1 MKTILREIAEK
12 SRQRERAEAEAIKA
26 EIANPKTPNDRR
38 NFLKKAALGGIA
50 LGGLMNL
57 SIEDTIAQTTQK
69 VSRASSPSDLKIT
82 DLRFAEK
89 GGGGL
94 PSRILRID
102 TNQGISGLGDIRD
115 GTDPR
120 YALMLKSKILGLNPC
135 NVEMIF
141 KVLKQ
146 FGGPGYGGGGVAA
159 IEMACWDICGKAFG
173 VPVWQ
178 LLGGRYR
185 DYIRLYADT
194 PTEGSPDLQLAAI
207 KHRMEVQGF
216 TWLKM
221 DMGITGIPGGV
232 TNNVWRQKIPRT
244 APAPGATPG
253 AAPGVTPG
261 AGGGGGGFGGRGG
274 SRTTSNLIN
283 AHPFQ
288 QIQVTDK
295 GIEEVCRRIEAVRSM
310 TGPEI
315 PISMD
320 HFGALDENQFIRL
333 CRGIDKYRMGWL
345 EDCFPWFYTE
355 RWKRLKEAVE
365 TPILT
370 GETMYMLNGVAAL
383 EGEGCFKTLLDAQA
397 VDIIQPDLCTNGG
410 ILSTKQVGDYAELIG
425 IPMAIHHN
433 SSPVMFMAG
442 VHCAAATENFLVL
455 EHHNLDNEYWD
466 GLVKRTDGK
475 PLWEKGFA
483 NVPLDAPGLGIEL
496 NEENVKAR
504 MAKGKVFFEPTDE
517 WNTSTGNDM
526 LWI

>member
-1 MKTILREIAEK
+1 MKTNLQLIAEK
-12 SRQRERAEAEAIKA
+12 SKQKERSERVAINA
-26 EIANPKTPNDRR
+26 EIANPATTNGRR

-50 LGGLMNL
+50 LGGLMHL
-57 SIEDTIAQTTQK
+57 SIEDTIAQTTSK
-69 VSRASSPSDLKIT
+69 VSRSSNPSDLKIT

-94 PSRILRID
+94 PSRILKIY
-102 TNQGISGLGDIRD
+102 TNQGITGLGDIRD

-120 YALMLKSKILGLNPC
+120 LALMLKSKILGLNPC

-146 FGGPGYGGGGVAA
+146 FGGTGYRGGGVAA

-185 DYIRLYADT
+185 DFVRLYADT
-194 PTEGSPDLQLAAI
+194 PSEGSPDEQLAAM
-207 KHRMEVQGF
+207 KHRLDVQGF

-221 DMGITGIPGGV
+221 DMGITSIPGGV
-232 TNNVWRQKIPRT
+232 TNNTWRQKVPRIT
-244 APAPGATPG
+244 PAPGATPAP
-253 AAPGVTPG
+253 AAPGVAPG
-261 AGGGGGGFGGRGG
+261 AGGGGGFGGRGG
-274 SRTTSNLIN
+274 NRSTSNLIN
-283 AHPFQ
+283 SYPFQ
-288 QIQVTDK
+288 QIQITDK
-295 GIEEVCRRIEAVRSM
+295 GIEEVCRRIEAVRNM

-345 EDCFPWFYTE
+345 EDCFPWFYIE
-355 RWKRLKEAVE
+355 RWKRLREAVE

-397 VDIIQPDLCTNGG
+397 VDIIHPDLCTNGG
-410 ILSTKQVGDYAELIG
+410 ILSTKQVGDYAELVG

-433 SSPVMFMAG
+433 STPIMFMAG

-455 EHHNLDNEYWD
+455 EHHNLDNEKWD
-466 GLVKRTDGK
+466 GLVTKTDGK
-475 PLWEKGFA
+475 PIWEKGFA

-496 NEENVKAR
+496 NEENVKAL
-504 MAKGKVFFEPTDE
+504 MTKGKPIFEPTDE
-517 WNTSTGNDM
+517 WNTGSGNDM

>member
-1 MKTILREIAEK
+1 MKTTLQQIADK
-12 SRQRERAEAEAIKA
+12 TRQKERAEREAVKA
-26 EIANPKTPNDRR
+26 EIANPSTPNDRR

-50 LGGLMNL
+50 IGGLMHL

-82 DLRFAEK
+82 DLRFADK

-94 PSRILRID
+94 PARILRIE

-120 YALMLKSKILGLNPC
+120 KALMLKSKIIGLNPC

-141 KVLKQ
+141 KVIKQ

-159 IEMACWDICGKAFG
+159 VEMACWDICGKAFG

-185 DYIRLYADT
+185 DYVRLYADT
-194 PTEGSPDLQLAAI
+194 PSEGSPEEQLAAI
-207 KHRMEVQGF
+207 KHRMNVQGF

-232 TNNVWRQKIPRT
+232 TNNVWKQQVPRV
-244 APAPGATPG
+244 APASGTATAQTPPTGTTGARP
-253 AAPGVTPG
+253 
-261 AGGGGGGFGGRGG
+261 GGGFGGRGP
-274 SRTTSNLIN
+274 RLTSNLAN
-283 AHPFQ
+283 SYPFQ
-288 QIQVTDK
+288 QIQITEK
-295 GIEEVCRRIEAVRSM
+295 GIEEACRRIEAVRNV
-310 TGPEI
+310 TGPDI

-333 CRGIDKYRMGWL
+333 CRAIDKYRMGWL
-345 EDCFPWFYTE
+345 EDCFPWFYID

-397 VDIIQPDLCTNGG
+397 VDIIHPDLCSNGG
-410 ILSTKQVGDYAELIG
+410 ILSTKQVGDYAELVG

-455 EHHNLDNEYWD
+455 EHHNLDNEFWD

-496 NEENVKAR
+496 NEENIKAR
-504 MAKGKVFFEPTDE
+504 MTKGKPIFEPTDE
-517 WNTSTGNDM
+517 WNIGSGNDM